1 MIKGIHHIAIIVS
14 DYERSKKFYTE
25 ILELKILSENFRK
38 DRNSYKL
45 DLSVNGEYKI
55 ELFSFPSP
63 PPRVSQPEATGL
75 RHLAFSVNDLES
87 TIARLN
93 KFEIATEPIRTDEF
107 TGNRFTFFAD
117 PDGLP
122 IELYELK

>member
-25 ILELKILSENFRK
+25 ILELKIVSENFRK
-38 DRNSYKL
+38 ERNSYKL

-87 TIARLN
+87 AIERLN
-93 KFEIATEPIRTDEF
+93 KFGIVTEPIRTDEY

>member
-38 DRNSYKL
+38 ERNSYKL

-63 PPRVSQPEATGL
+63 PLRVSQPEATGL

-87 TIARLN
+87 TITRLN
-93 KFEIATEPIRTDEF
+93 KFGIVTEPIRTDEY